1 MQSFLPKAFIC
12 VSLRGMIQEISTIPA
27 INLFMTTAFKSDTL
41 KILSERG
48 FVNQCTDLVALDE
61 ALASGSVT
69 AYCGYDPTAPS
80 LHIGHLIT
88 IMMLYWL
95 QQTGHRPI
103 TLMGGGTGMIGD
115 PSFKDSSRP
124 MMTEEIIQ
132 TNMDGIKSVFGSL
145 LNYGSG
151 KTDAIMVN
159 NADWLKNLGYIEFLR
174 DYGTL
179 FSVNRM
185 LSFDSIKTRL
195 DREQHLS
202 FLEFNYSI
210 MQAYDFVELNRNYN
224 CTLQLSGADQ
234 WANALSGAELG
245 RKKSGLN
252 LHVLTASLLTDASG
266 KKMGKSEGNALWLN
280 RDLQSDYD
288 YYQYWRNVDDSMVE
302 KMLKLFTTLPLSEI
316 TRLAALK
323 DAEINEAK
331 KILAFEATKM
341 LRGLDAA
348 ERSAQTA
355 ADTFAG
361 GGKGADL
368 PRFTLVQTES
378 RSILDLL
385 VKAELAASRGEAKR
399 LIAGKGIRINDTAI
413 DDESY
418 QITDGDFDSDG
429 DLKLSAGKKRH
440 ALFTKA

>member
-1 MQSFLPKAFIC
+1 
-12 VSLRGMIQEISTIPA
+12 
-27 INLFMTTAFKSDTL
+27 MTQFKSETL

-48 FVNQCTDLVALDE
+48 FVNQCTDLEALDA
-61 ALASGSVT
+61 ALASGPVT

-124 MMTEEIIQ
+124 MMTEETIQ
-132 TNMDGIKSVFGSL
+132 TNMNGIKSVFGSL
-145 LNYGSG
+145 LQYGSG
-151 KTDAIMVN
+151 KNDAIMVN
-159 NADWLKNLGYIEFLR
+159 NADWLKNLGYIDFLR

-210 MQAYDFVELNRNYN
+210 LQAYDFIELNNLHG
-224 CTLQLSGADQ
+224 CTLQVSGADQ
-234 WANALSGAELG
+234 WANAISGAELG

-252 LHVLTASLLTDASG
+252 LHVLTAPLLTDASG

-302 KMLKLFTTLPLSEI
+302 KMLKLFTALPLDEI
-316 TRLAALK
+316 ARLSALK

-341 LRGLDAA
+341 LRGQDAA

-355 ADTFAG
+355 AETFAG

-368 PRFTLVQTES
+368 PRFQLAAHES

-385 VKAELAASRGEAKR
+385 VKAELAASKGEAKR
-399 LIAGKGIRINDTAI
+399 LIAGKGIKINDAPVE
-413 DDESY
+413 DEAY
-418 QITDGDFDSDG
+418 QISNDDFDSDG

-440 ALFTKA
+440 VLFSQA